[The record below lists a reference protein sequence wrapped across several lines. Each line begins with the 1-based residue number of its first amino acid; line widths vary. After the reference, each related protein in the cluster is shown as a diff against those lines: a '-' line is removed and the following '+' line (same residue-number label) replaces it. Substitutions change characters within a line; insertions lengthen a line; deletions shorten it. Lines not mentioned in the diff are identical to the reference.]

1 MSGKGGARNFVKSFI
16 DPGILLEALSK
27 HQDLLQKFGTY
38 DKISRNQSLDPK
50 GLFSVLPLI
59 RSVLEISP
67 SGDIHSAAVRQ
78 VLLRMVTDKP
88 SLNNSEWN
96 GQIFCNLRAER
107 LNVVLYHF
115 RRLKSKEEVR
125 KCAAKLTASEFQQ
138 LQAVVDMLDAPA
150 EAPQEDKKRKLKQ
163 EVSDATL
170 DSDGYPKCLETPS
183 PKPKKVSE
191 AALAKGKGSPTA
203 SLAPSFLRR
212 RKGSQVDN
220 GSNQEHDPH
229 LAAAM
234 GFGGGKHALVKGKF
248 GKALLKGKGKKHKP
262 KKQKVPSKR
271 SPKGQLPTALVPRPK
286 DSHGTSFS

>member
-27 HQDLLQKFGTY
+27 HQDLLQKFGIYGKSPETRVWTQ
-38 DKISRNQSLDPK
+38 KGCSQSCLWFEVC
-50 GLFSVLPLI
+50 L
-59 RSVLEISP
+59 R

-88 SLNNSEWN
+88 SLNNSEWP
-96 GQIFCNLRAER
+96 NLLQPQGRATECGALSFEEIR
-107 LNVVLYHF
+107 IK
-115 RRLKSKEEVR
+115 RRSEEV
-125 KCAAKLTASEFQQ
+125 CS
-138 LQAVVDMLDAPA
+138 QADCIRISAIAGSCGHVGCPCRSTTGG
-150 EAPQEDKKRKLKQ
+150 QERKLKQ
-163 EVSDATL
+163 EVSDATV

-183 PKPKKVSE
+183 PKSKKVSGP
-191 AALAKGKGSPTA
+191 ALAKGKGSPTA

-212 RKGSQVDN
+212 RKGSQLDN
-220 GSNQEHDPH
+220 ESNQEHDPH

-234 GFGGGKHALVKGKF
+234 GFGGGKHAVMKGKF
-248 GKALLKGKGKKHKP
+248 GKALLKGKWKKNANQ

-271 SPKGQLPTALVPRPK
+271 SPKGQLPTALVPRQK